1 VSDSFVSEPKD
12 EQLAMLA
19 ALVNGDVSL
28 AYRLATELLA
38 EGTPFDDIVSHVL
51 APVQTEVGS
60 RWASGELGVAYEHA
74 ASAAIEELVIRLGA
88 TWEPPT
94 GPTIV
99 VASPGDDTHGLGARV
114 VASSLALEGFRV
126 LFLGAALP
134 AEDLADY
141 IDLHAPFAVALSCSL
156 TAALVTAVG
165 SVSAAHDAGVPV
177 IGGGRAFRY
186 DGLAERVG
194 LDAVAGTAREAAVQ
208 LRAWEASPPR
218 ELRATPD
225 PIPEHA
231 LLADRAPALVAAAVA
246 AADTHG
252 RRNEIAAELARMLH
266 VIEGALLLDARQ
278 LVAGQV
284 RWLRET
290 GPRHGVA
297 RDELDAALNAL
308 ADELHE
314 ELERVERTLRAA
326 LRS

>member
-1 VSDSFVSEPKD
+1 MRDSFASESKD
-12 EQLAMLA
+12 ERLAMLA

-38 EGTPFDDIVSHVL
+38 EGTPFDDIVSDVL

-74 ASAAIEELVIRLGA
+74 ASAAIDELIIRLGA
-88 TWEPPT
+88 TSEPPT
-94 GPTIV
+94 GPTVV
-99 VASPGDDTHGLGARV
+99 VASPGHDTHGLGARV
-114 VASSLALEGFRV
+114 VASSLALEGYRV
-126 LFLGAALP
+126 LFLGAAVP
-134 AEDLADY
+134 AEDLAEY

-156 TAALVTAVG
+156 TTALVAAVG
-165 SVSAAHDAGVPV
+165 SVSAAHDTGVPV
-177 IGGGRAFRY
+177 IGGGRAFQH

-194 LDAVAGTAREAAVQ
+194 LDALAGSSREAAIQ

-246 AADTHG
+246 AVGADG
-252 RRNEIAAELARMLH
+252 RRNEIAAEMTRVLQ
-266 VIEGALLLDARQ
+266 VIEGALLLGTRQ

-290 GPRHGVA
+290 GPRHGVP
-297 RDELDAALNAL
+297 RGEIDAALNAL

-314 ELERVERTLRAA
+314 QFERAERTLRVA
-326 LRS
+326 LR